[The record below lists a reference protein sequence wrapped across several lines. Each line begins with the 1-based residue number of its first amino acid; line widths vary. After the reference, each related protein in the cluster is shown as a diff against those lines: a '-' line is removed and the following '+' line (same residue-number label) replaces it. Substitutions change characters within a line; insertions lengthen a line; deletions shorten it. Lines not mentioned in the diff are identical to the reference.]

1 MTSRERVRR
10 ALTFEEVDRIPIENS
25 FGGELERRFPSDVA
39 RPPFHYP
46 AGRSWGVENQQGWRM
61 DIWGCVWEAGEDGV
75 CGEVKDPPFKSD
87 WSALRSYQP
96 PWEVLQG
103 ADLSQVNAACA
114 ASDRFMIPMWGDL
127 IANPF
132 ERMQHLRGSEQLYL
146 DLAHLEPELY
156 RLRDMVHEYFLKQV
170 EMWAKTDVDGIHLAD
185 DWGAQRALL
194 ISPALWRQFFKP
206 LYRDYCNVA
215 HAHGKLVLMHSDGYI
230 AALLPDLIEVGVNA
244 IDSQLFCMPIED
256 LAEKFAG
263 RICFWGEIDRQR
275 LLTSGTPD
283 EVRAAVRRVAA
294 AFLKNKRTGI
304 VGQCFDG
311 KGHRPENIEAV
322 YDEWSKV

>member
-1 MTSRERVRR
+1 M
-10 ALTFEEVDRIPIENS
+10 TFEEVDRIPIENS

-46 AGRSWGVENQQGWRM
+46 AGRSWGVENQQGCRM

-244 IDSQLFCMPIED
+244 INSQLFCMPIED

>member
-10 ALTFEEVDRIPIENS
+10 ALVLEEVDRIPIENS
-25 FGGELERRFPSDVA
+25 FGGELERRYPSDVA
-39 RPPFHYP
+39 RPPFCYP
-46 AGRSWGVENQQGWRM
+46 AGKSWGVENQQGRRM
-61 DIWGCVWEAGEDGV
+61 DIWGCIWEAGEDGV
-75 CGEVKDPPFKSD
+75 CGEVKEPPLRGD
-87 WSALRSYQP
+87 WSQLRTFQP
-96 PWEVLQG
+96 PWEVLEG
-103 ADLSQVNAACA
+103 ADLSHVNAACA
-114 ASDRFMIPMWGDL
+114 ASDKFMMPMWGDL

-132 ERMQHLRGSEQLYL
+132 ERMQHLRGSEQHYL
-146 DLAHLEPELY
+146 DLADLEPELY
-156 RLRDMVHEYFLKQV
+156 TLRDMVHAYFLKQV

-185 DWGAQRALL
+185 DWGGQRSLL
-194 ISPALWRQFFKP
+194 ISPALWRQLFKP
-206 LYRDYCNVA
+206 LYRDYCSTA

-244 IDSQLFCMPIED
+244 INSQLFCMPIED

-294 AFLKNKRTGI
+294 AFLKHKRTGI
-304 VGQCFDG
+304 VGQCFEG